1 MDYFEIGNQIES
13 RLRELFAKEIKLI
26 CSPFT
31 ENDPKELQK
40 HPISLHIVPLPSEL
54 GNSVG
59 NGKAQ
64 TETQHWQVVL
74 CYAAPKNA
82 QEVQMM
88 RENVGEKMLRLRQG
102 LQGLE
107 VSFLGGS
114 TFLKLVSGTR
124 FDMTADC
131 RFRLFSCTF
140 AATIKV

>member
-1 MDYFEIGNQIES
+1 MNYFEIGNQIES
-13 RLRELFAKEIKLI
+13 RLHELFGKEIKLI

-40 HPISLHIVPLPSEL
+40 HPISLHIVPLPAEL

-64 TETQHWQVVL
+64 TETQHWQVSL
-74 CYAAPKNA
+74 CYLAPKNA

-88 RENVGEKMLRLRQG
+88 REKVGEMMLRLRQG
-102 LQGLE
+102 LQGLD

-114 TFLKLVSGTR
+114 TFLKVVRSTH

-131 RFRLFSCTF
+131 RFRMFSCTF
-140 AATIKV
+140 AATVKV